1 MTVTQKNTYVGKS
14 ITHESAHLHVSGK
27 ANYVDDIP
35 EIEGTLYAGLGLA
48 EIAHGKII
56 NMDLSAVWQAEGVVS
71 VLTGTELLHN
81 NCGPV
86 VADEPIIATDTVSFF
101 GQVIFV
107 VVAKTYQQAQQASRL
122 AKVTYE
128 ALEPILTIEQAIAR
142 QSWILPP
149 VQITAGDANAKLA
162 VAPYRLQGIAQVG
175 GQEHFYLE
183 GQICYAYP
191 KEEDMLQVLCSTQHP
206 TEMQLL
212 ISEAVGYGMHQV
224 SVEVRR
230 MGGGFGG
237 KESQSAQWACITAI
251 LSVKLKRPV
260 KLRLDRDTDMIV
272 TGKRHGFA
280 YQWDVGFDEQ
290 GMILGL
296 YIQLASNCGSSTD
309 LSGPVNDRA
318 ICHVDNGYYLDA
330 VTIDSLRCKTN
341 TVSNT
346 AFRGFGGPQ
355 GMFPIE
361 YIMDDIGYALDIDPL
376 IIRQRNFYTAM
387 SEQAGIDFSA
397 ENIDEIAPRSK
408 TPYGTYVKDNILPD
422 LVSKLA
428 EHCDYFTRRETIK
441 SFNEQSPIIKKGLA
455 LTPVKFGISFNATL
469 FNQAGALVHIYTDG
483 TILVNHGG
491 TEMGQ
496 GLYSKIRQIVADEFS
511 LDLSKIRLSATDTA
525 KVPNTS
531 ATAASSGTDLNG
543 KAAQAAC
550 INIRNRLQ
558 TFAAELANTKPSQVQ
573 FKDGYIYAS
582 GQSWQFAEFI
592 KLAYQARIQLWDSG
606 FYKTPDIHWNP
617 VLRYGRPFFYFAY
630 GAAASEVAIDTLTGE
645 SKVLRVDI
653 LHDVGNS
660 INPAID
666 IGQIEGGF
674 IQGMGWLTSE
684 ELYWVPEGR
693 KQGHL
698 FTHAPSTYK
707 IPTATDMPKIFNVNL
722 YDNQNLENTIHRS
735 KAVGEPPFMLA
746 LSVFSALRD
755 AVSASITTPILQNG
769 IKVKPFLSAPATPEA
784 ILQAIVNAKQ
794 LVNSQTQLSNQSS
807 KVYTNQ
813 YDKWMDRQACIMA
826 HTE

>member
-1 MTVTQKNTYVGKS
+1 MNEMTVTQKNTYVGKS

-35 EIEGTLYAGLGLA
+35 EVEGTLYAGLGLA

-71 VLTGTELLHN
+71 VLTGAELLHN

-122 AKVTYE
+122 AKVAYE

-149 VQITAGDANAKLA
+149 VQLTAGDANAKLA
-162 VAPYRLQGIAQVG
+162 VAPYRLQGMAQVG

-397 ENIDEIAPRSK
+397 ENIDEIAPRSR

-794 LVNSQTQLSNQSS
+794 LVNSQTHLSNQ
-807 KVYTNQ
+807 
-813 YDKWMDRQACIMA
+813 
-826 HTE
+826 

>member
-1 MTVTQKNTYVGKS
+1 MNEMTVTQKNTYVGKS

-35 EIEGTLYAGLGLA
+35 EVEGTLYAVLGLA

-71 VLTGTELLHN
+71 VLTGAELLHN

-149 VQITAGDANAKLA
+149 VQLTAGDANAKLA
-162 VAPYRLQGIAQVG
+162 VAPYRLQGMAQVG

-496 GLYSKIRQIVADEFS
+496 GLYSKIRQIVAHEFS

-794 LVNSQTQLSNQSS
+794 LVNSQTHLSNQ
-807 KVYTNQ
+807 
-813 YDKWMDRQACIMA
+813 
-826 HTE
+826 

>member
-1 MTVTQKNTYVGKS
+1 MNEMTVTQKNTYVGKS

-35 EIEGTLYAGLGLA
+35 EVEGTLYAGLGLA

-794 LVNSQTQLSNQSS
+794 LVNSQTHLSNQ
-807 KVYTNQ
+807 
-813 YDKWMDRQACIMA
+813 
-826 HTE
+826 

>member
-35 EIEGTLYAGLGLA
+35 EVEGTLYAGLGLA

-162 VAPYRLQGIAQVG
+162 VAPYRLQGMAQVG

-496 GLYSKIRQIVADEFS
+496 GLYSKIRQIVAHEFS

-550 INIRNRLQ
+550 INIRNRLK
-558 TFAAELANTKPSQVQ
+558 TFAAELANTKPNQVQ

-746 LSVFSALRD
+746 LSVFSALRE
-755 AVSASITTPILQNG
+755 AVSANITTPILQNG

-813 YDKWMDRQACIMA
+813 YDK
-826 HTE
+826 

>member
-1 MTVTQKNTYVGKS
+1 MNEMTVTQKNTYVGKS

-35 EIEGTLYAGLGLA
+35 EVEGTLYAGLGLA

-56 NMDLSAVWQAEGVVS
+56 NMDLSAVWQAEGVVT

-149 VQITAGDANAKLA
+149 VQLTAGDANAKLA

-496 GLYSKIRQIVADEFS
+496 GLYSKIRQIVAHEFS

-813 YDKWMDRQACIMA
+813 YDK
-826 HTE
+826 

>member
-1 MTVTQKNTYVGKS
+1 MNEMTVTQKNTYVGKS

-35 EIEGTLYAGLGLA
+35 EVEGTLYAGLGLA

-71 VLTGTELLHN
+71 VLTGIELLHN

-162 VAPYRLQGIAQVG
+162 VAPYRLQGMAQVG

-496 GLYSKIRQIVADEFS
+496 GLYSKIRQIVAHEFS

-550 INIRNRLQ
+550 INIRNRLK

-755 AVSASITTPILQNG
+755 AVSANITTPILQNG

-813 YDKWMDRQACIMA
+813 YDK
-826 HTE
+826 

>member
-1 MTVTQKNTYVGKS
+1 MNEKTVTQKNTYVGKS

-27 ANYVDDIP
+27 ANYVDDIA
-35 EIEGTLYAGLGLA
+35 EVEGTLYAGLGLA

-149 VQITAGDANAKLA
+149 VQLTAGDANAKLA
-162 VAPYRLQGIAQVG
+162 VAPYRLQGMAQVG

-361 YIMDDIGYALDIDPL
+361 YLMDDIGYALDIDPL

-397 ENIDEIAPRSK
+397 ENIDEIAPRSR

-441 SFNEQSPIIKKGLA
+441 TFNEQSPIIKKGLA

-496 GLYSKIRQIVADEFS
+496 GLYSKIRQIVAHEFS

-755 AVSASITTPILQNG
+755 AVSANITTPILQNG

-794 LVNSQTQLSNQSS
+794 LVNSQTHLSNLSNQ
-807 KVYTNQ
+807 
-813 YDKWMDRQACIMA
+813 
-826 HTE
+826 

>member
-1 MTVTQKNTYVGKS
+1 MNDMTVTQKNTYVGRS

-162 VAPYRLQGIAQVG
+162 VAPYRLQGMAQVG

-794 LVNSQTQLSNQSS
+794 LVNSQTHLSNQ
-807 KVYTNQ
+807 
-813 YDKWMDRQACIMA
+813 
-826 HTE
+826 

>member
-1 MTVTQKNTYVGKS
+1 MNEMTVTQKNTYVGKS

-35 EIEGTLYAGLGLA
+35 EVEGTLYAGLGLA

-71 VLTGTELLHN
+71 VLTGIELLHN

-162 VAPYRLQGIAQVG
+162 VAPYRLQGMAQVG

-397 ENIDEIAPRSK
+397 ENIDEIAPRSR

-496 GLYSKIRQIVADEFS
+496 GLYSKIRQIVAHEFS

-550 INIRNRLQ
+550 INIRNRLK
-558 TFAAELANTKPSQVQ
+558 TFAAELANTKPNQVQ

-746 LSVFSALRD
+746 LSVFSALRE
-755 AVSASITTPILQNG
+755 AVSANITTPILQNG

-794 LVNSQTQLSNQSS
+794 LVNSQTHLSNQ
-807 KVYTNQ
+807 
-813 YDKWMDRQACIMA
+813 
-826 HTE
+826 

>member
-1 MTVTQKNTYVGKS
+1 MNDMTVTQKNTYVGKS

-35 EIEGTLYAGLGLA
+35 EVEGTLYAGLGLA
-48 EIAHGKII
+48 EIANGKII

-149 VQITAGDANAKLA
+149 VQLTAGDANAKLA
-162 VAPYRLQGIAQVG
+162 VAPYRLQGMAQVG

-496 GLYSKIRQIVADEFS
+496 GLYSKIRQIVAHEFS

-550 INIRNRLQ
+550 INIRNRLK
-558 TFAAELANTKPSQVQ
+558 TFAAELANTKPNQVQ

-794 LVNSQTQLSNQSS
+794 LVNSQTHLSNQ
-807 KVYTNQ
+807 
-813 YDKWMDRQACIMA
+813 
-826 HTE
+826 

>member
-1 MTVTQKNTYVGKS
+1 MNEMTVTQKNTYVGKS

-35 EIEGTLYAGLGLA
+35 EVEGTLYAGLGLA

-162 VAPYRLQGIAQVG
+162 VAPYRLQGMAQVG

-496 GLYSKIRQIVADEFS
+496 GLYSKIRQIVAHEFS

-794 LVNSQTQLSNQSS
+794 LVNSQTHLSNQ
-807 KVYTNQ
+807 
-813 YDKWMDRQACIMA
+813 
-826 HTE
+826 

>member
-1 MTVTQKNTYVGKS
+1 MNEMTVTQKNTYVGKS

-35 EIEGTLYAGLGLA
+35 EVEGTLYAGLGLA

-149 VQITAGDANAKLA
+149 VQLTAGDANAKLA
-162 VAPYRLQGIAQVG
+162 VAPYRLQGMAQVG

-496 GLYSKIRQIVADEFS
+496 GLYSKIHQIVADEFS

-794 LVNSQTQLSNQSS
+794 LVNSQTHLSNQ
-807 KVYTNQ
+807 
-813 YDKWMDRQACIMA
+813 
-826 HTE
+826 

>member
-1 MTVTQKNTYVGKS
+1 MNDMTVTQKNTYVGRS

-86 VADEPIIATDTVSFF
+86 VADEPIIATDMVSFF

-746 LSVFSALRD
+746 LSVFSALRE
-755 AVSASITTPILQNG
+755 AVSANITTPILQNG

-794 LVNSQTQLSNQSS
+794 LVNSQTHLSNLSNQ
-807 KVYTNQ
+807 
-813 YDKWMDRQACIMA
+813 
-826 HTE
+826 

>member
-1 MTVTQKNTYVGKS
+1 MNEMTVTQKNTYVGKS

-35 EIEGTLYAGLGLA
+35 EVEGTLYAGLGLA

-71 VLTGTELLHN
+71 VLTGAELLHN

-162 VAPYRLQGIAQVG
+162 VAPYRLQGMAQVG

-794 LVNSQTQLSNQSS
+794 LVNSQTHLSNQ
-807 KVYTNQ
+807 
-813 YDKWMDRQACIMA
+813 
-826 HTE
+826 

>member
-1 MTVTQKNTYVGKS
+1 MNEMTVTQKNTYVGKS

-35 EIEGTLYAGLGLA
+35 EVEGTLYAGLGLA

-149 VQITAGDANAKLA
+149 VQLTAGDANAKLA
-162 VAPYRLQGIAQVG
+162 VAPYRLQGMAQVG

-260 KLRLDRDTDMIV
+260 KLRLDRDTDIIV

-496 GLYSKIRQIVADEFS
+496 GLYSKIRQIVAHEFS

-707 IPTATDMPKIFNVNL
+707 IPTATDMPKIFNVSL

-755 AVSASITTPILQNG
+755 AVSANITTPILQNG

-794 LVNSQTQLSNQSS
+794 LVNNQTHLSNLSNQ
-807 KVYTNQ
+807 
-813 YDKWMDRQACIMA
+813 
-826 HTE
+826 

>member
-1 MTVTQKNTYVGKS
+1 MNDMTVTQKNTYVGKS

-35 EIEGTLYAGLGLA
+35 EVEGTLYAGLGLA

-794 LVNSQTQLSNQSS
+794 LVNSQTHLSNQ
-807 KVYTNQ
+807 
-813 YDKWMDRQACIMA
+813 
-826 HTE
+826 

>member
-35 EIEGTLYAGLGLA
+35 EVEGTLYAGLGLA

-71 VLTGTELLHN
+71 VLTGIELLHN

-162 VAPYRLQGIAQVG
+162 VAPYRLQGMAQVG

-558 TFAAELANTKPSQVQ
+558 TFAAELANTKPNQVQ

-794 LVNSQTQLSNQSS
+794 LVNSQTHLSNQSS

-813 YDKWMDRQACIMA
+813 YDK
-826 HTE
+826 

>member
-35 EIEGTLYAGLGLA
+35 EVEGTLYAGLGLA

-71 VLTGTELLHN
+71 VLTGIELLHN

-149 VQITAGDANAKLA
+149 VQLTAGDANAKLA
-162 VAPYRLQGIAQVG
+162 VAPYRLQGMAQVG

-496 GLYSKIRQIVADEFS
+496 GLYSKIRQIVAHEFS

-550 INIRNRLQ
+550 INIRNRLK

-794 LVNSQTQLSNQSS
+794 LVNSQTHLSNQ
-807 KVYTNQ
+807 
-813 YDKWMDRQACIMA
+813 
-826 HTE
+826 

>member
-1 MTVTQKNTYVGKS
+1 MNDMTVTQKNTYVGKS

-86 VADEPIIATDTVSFF
+86 VADEPIIATDMVSFF

-397 ENIDEIAPRSK
+397 ENVDEIAPRSR

-441 SFNEQSPIIKKGLA
+441 TFNEQSPIIKKGLA

-755 AVSASITTPILQNG
+755 AVSANITTPILQNG

-794 LVNSQTQLSNQSS
+794 LVNSQTHLSNQ
-807 KVYTNQ
+807 
-813 YDKWMDRQACIMA
+813 
-826 HTE
+826 

>member
-1 MTVTQKNTYVGKS
+1 MNEMTVTQKNTYVGKS

-35 EIEGTLYAGLGLA
+35 EVEGTLYAGLGLA

-71 VLTGTELLHN
+71 VLTGIELLHN

-162 VAPYRLQGIAQVG
+162 VAPYRLQGMAQVG

-496 GLYSKIRQIVADEFS
+496 GLYSKIRQIVAHEFS

-550 INIRNRLQ
+550 INIRNRLK

-746 LSVFSALRD
+746 LSVFSALRE
-755 AVSASITTPILQNG
+755 AVSANITTPILQNG

-794 LVNSQTQLSNQSS
+794 LVNSQTHLSNLSNQ
-807 KVYTNQ
+807 
-813 YDKWMDRQACIMA
+813 
-826 HTE
+826 

>member
-1 MTVTQKNTYVGKS
+1 MNEMTVTQKNTYVGKS

-35 EIEGTLYAGLGLA
+35 EVEGTLYAGLGLA

-71 VLTGTELLHN
+71 VLTGIELLHN

-162 VAPYRLQGIAQVG
+162 VAPYRLQGMAQVG

-496 GLYSKIRQIVADEFS
+496 GLYSKIRQIVAHEFS

-550 INIRNRLQ
+550 INIRNRLK
-558 TFAAELANTKPSQVQ
+558 TFAAELANTKPNQVQ

-722 YDNQNLENTIHRS
+722 YGNQNLENTIHRS

-746 LSVFSALRD
+746 LSVFSALRE
-755 AVSASITTPILQNG
+755 AVSANITTPILQNG

-794 LVNSQTQLSNQSS
+794 LVNSQTHLSNQ
-807 KVYTNQ
+807 
-813 YDKWMDRQACIMA
+813 
-826 HTE
+826 

>member
-1 MTVTQKNTYVGKS
+1 MNEMTVTQKNTYVGKS

-35 EIEGTLYAGLGLA
+35 EVEGTLYAGLGLA

-56 NMDLSAVWQAEGVVS
+56 NMDLSAVWQAEGVVT

-550 INIRNRLQ
+550 INIRNRLK
-558 TFAAELANTKPSQVQ
+558 TFAAELANTKPNQVQ

-722 YDNQNLENTIHRS
+722 YGNQNLENTIHRS

-813 YDKWMDRQACIMA
+813 YDK
-826 HTE
+826 

>member
-35 EIEGTLYAGLGLA
+35 EVEGTLYAGLGLA

-71 VLTGTELLHN
+71 VLTGIELLHN

-162 VAPYRLQGIAQVG
+162 VAPYRLQGMAQVG

-441 SFNEQSPIIKKGLA
+441 SFNEQSPIIKKGFA

-496 GLYSKIRQIVADEFS
+496 GLYSKIRQIVAHEFS

-722 YDNQNLENTIHRS
+722 YGNQNLENTIHRS

-755 AVSASITTPILQNG
+755 AVSANITTPILQNG

-794 LVNSQTQLSNQSS
+794 LVNSQTHLSNQ
-807 KVYTNQ
+807 
-813 YDKWMDRQACIMA
+813 
-826 HTE
+826 

>member
-35 EIEGTLYAGLGLA
+35 EVEGTLYAGLGLA

-71 VLTGTELLHN
+71 VLTGIELLHN

-162 VAPYRLQGIAQVG
+162 VAPYRLQGMAQVG

-558 TFAAELANTKPSQVQ
+558 TFAAELANTKPNQVQ

-746 LSVFSALRD
+746 LSVFFALRE
-755 AVSASITTPILQNG
+755 AVSANITTPILQNG

-794 LVNSQTQLSNQSS
+794 LVNSQTHLSNLSNQ
-807 KVYTNQ
+807 
-813 YDKWMDRQACIMA
+813 
-826 HTE
+826 

>member
-1 MTVTQKNTYVGKS
+1 MNEMTVTQKNTYVGKS

-35 EIEGTLYAGLGLA
+35 EVEGTLYAGLGLA

-71 VLTGTELLHN
+71 VLTGIELLHN

-162 VAPYRLQGIAQVG
+162 VAPYRLQGMAQVG

-755 AVSASITTPILQNG
+755 AVSANITTPILQNG

-784 ILQAIVNAKQ
+784 ILQAIFNAKQ
-794 LVNSQTQLSNQSS
+794 LVNSQTHLSN
-807 KVYTNQ
+807 
-813 YDKWMDRQACIMA
+813 
-826 HTE
+826 

>member
-1 MTVTQKNTYVGKS
+1 MNDMTVTQKNTYVGRS

-56 NMDLSAVWQAEGVVS
+56 NMDLSAVWQAEGVVT
-71 VLTGTELLHN
+71 VLTGAELLHN

-86 VADEPIIATDTVSFF
+86 VADEPIIATDMVSFF

-794 LVNSQTQLSNQSS
+794 LVNSQTHLSNQ
-807 KVYTNQ
+807 
-813 YDKWMDRQACIMA
+813 
-826 HTE
+826 

>member
-1 MTVTQKNTYVGKS
+1 MNEMTVTQKNTYVGKS

-35 EIEGTLYAGLGLA
+35 EVEGTLYAGLGLA

-71 VLTGTELLHN
+71 VLTGAELLHN

-162 VAPYRLQGIAQVG
+162 VAPYRLQGMAQVG

-496 GLYSKIRQIVADEFS
+496 GLYSKIRQIVAHEFS

-794 LVNSQTQLSNQSS
+794 LVNSQTHLSNLSNQ
-807 KVYTNQ
+807 
-813 YDKWMDRQACIMA
+813 
-826 HTE
+826 

>member
-1 MTVTQKNTYVGKS
+1 MNEMTVTQKNTYVGKS

-35 EIEGTLYAGLGLA
+35 EVEGTLYAGLGLA

-71 VLTGTELLHN
+71 VLTGIELLHN

-162 VAPYRLQGIAQVG
+162 VAPYRLQGMAQVG

-496 GLYSKIRQIVADEFS
+496 GLYSKIRQIVAHEFS

-755 AVSASITTPILQNG
+755 AVSTSITTPILQNG

-794 LVNSQTQLSNQSS
+794 LVNSQTHLSNQ
-807 KVYTNQ
+807 
-813 YDKWMDRQACIMA
+813 
-826 HTE
+826 

>member
-1 MTVTQKNTYVGKS
+1 MNEMTVTQKNTYVGKS

-71 VLTGTELLHN
+71 VLTGAELLHN

-149 VQITAGDANAKLA
+149 VQLTAGDANAKLA
-162 VAPYRLQGIAQVG
+162 VAPYRLQGMAQVG

-794 LVNSQTQLSNQSS
+794 LVNSQTHLSNQ
-807 KVYTNQ
+807 
-813 YDKWMDRQACIMA
+813 
-826 HTE
+826 

>member
-1 MTVTQKNTYVGKS
+1 MNEMTVTQKNTYVGKS

-35 EIEGTLYAGLGLA
+35 EVEGTLYAGLGLA

-71 VLTGTELLHN
+71 VLTGIELLHN

-149 VQITAGDANAKLA
+149 VQLTAGDANAKLA
-162 VAPYRLQGIAQVG
+162 VAPYRLQGMAQVG

-496 GLYSKIRQIVADEFS
+496 GLYSKIRQIVAHEFS

-755 AVSASITTPILQNG
+755 AVSANITTPILQNG

-794 LVNSQTQLSNQSS
+794 LVNSQTHLSNLSNQ
-807 KVYTNQ
+807 
-813 YDKWMDRQACIMA
+813 
-826 HTE
+826 

>member
-1 MTVTQKNTYVGKS
+1 MNEMTVTQKNTYVGKS

-35 EIEGTLYAGLGLA
+35 EVEGTLYAGLGLA

-149 VQITAGDANAKLA
+149 VQLTAGDANAKLA
-162 VAPYRLQGIAQVG
+162 VAPYRLQGMAQVG

-496 GLYSKIRQIVADEFS
+496 GLYSKIRQIVAHEFS

-550 INIRNRLQ
+550 INIRNRLK
-558 TFAAELANTKPSQVQ
+558 TFAAELANTKPNQVQ

-794 LVNSQTQLSNQSS
+794 LVNSQTHLSNLSNQ
-807 KVYTNQ
+807 
-813 YDKWMDRQACIMA
+813 
-826 HTE
+826 

>member
-35 EIEGTLYAGLGLA
+35 EVEGTLYAGLGLA
-48 EIAHGKII
+48 EIANGKII

-71 VLTGTELLHN
+71 VLTGIELLHN

-162 VAPYRLQGIAQVG
+162 VAPYRLQGMAQVG

-496 GLYSKIRQIVADEFS
+496 GLYSKIRQIVAHEFS

-794 LVNSQTQLSNQSS
+794 LVNSQTHLSNQ
-807 KVYTNQ
+807 
-813 YDKWMDRQACIMA
+813 
-826 HTE
+826 

>member
-35 EIEGTLYAGLGLA
+35 EVEGTLYAGLGLA

-149 VQITAGDANAKLA
+149 VQLTAGDANAKLA
-162 VAPYRLQGIAQVG
+162 VAPYRLQGMAQVG

-722 YDNQNLENTIHRS
+722 YGNQNLENTIHRS

-755 AVSASITTPILQNG
+755 AVSANITTPILQNG

-794 LVNSQTQLSNQSS
+794 LVNSQTHLSNLSNQ
-807 KVYTNQ
+807 
-813 YDKWMDRQACIMA
+813 
-826 HTE
+826 

>member
-149 VQITAGDANAKLA
+149 VQLTAGDANAKLA
-162 VAPYRLQGIAQVG
+162 VAPYRLQGMAQVG

-361 YIMDDIGYALDIDPL
+361 YLMDDIGYALDIDPL

-441 SFNEQSPIIKKGLA
+441 TFNEQSPIIKKGLA

-496 GLYSKIRQIVADEFS
+496 GLYSKIRQIVAHEFS

-755 AVSASITTPILQNG
+755 AVSANITTPILQNG

-794 LVNSQTQLSNQSS
+794 LVNSQTHLSNQ
-807 KVYTNQ
+807 
-813 YDKWMDRQACIMA
+813 
-826 HTE
+826 

>member
-1 MTVTQKNTYVGKS
+1 MNEMTVTQKNTYVGKS

-35 EIEGTLYAGLGLA
+35 EVEGTLYAGLGLA

-71 VLTGTELLHN
+71 VLTGIELLHN

-162 VAPYRLQGIAQVG
+162 VAPYRLQGMAQVG

-496 GLYSKIRQIVADEFS
+496 GLYSKIRQIVAHEFS

-550 INIRNRLQ
+550 INIRNRLK
-558 TFAAELANTKPSQVQ
+558 TFAAELANTKPNQVQ

-755 AVSASITTPILQNG
+755 AVSANITTPILQNG

-794 LVNSQTQLSNQSS
+794 LVNSQTHLSNQ
-807 KVYTNQ
+807 
-813 YDKWMDRQACIMA
+813 
-826 HTE
+826 